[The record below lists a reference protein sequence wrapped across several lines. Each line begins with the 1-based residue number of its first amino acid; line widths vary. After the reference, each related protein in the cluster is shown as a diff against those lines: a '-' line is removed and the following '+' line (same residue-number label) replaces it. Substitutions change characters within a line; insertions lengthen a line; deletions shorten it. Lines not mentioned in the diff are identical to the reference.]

1 MMSQA
6 GAVAGS
12 RPSWSGDVWGG
23 FAAMLVALPSA
34 IAFGVTV
41 MVPLGAALGAKGALA
56 GMLGVAVLGLV
67 AALLGGTQRL
77 ISAPCAPA
85 AAVLSA
91 LTLQQTQAGASVDQ
105 VLVLLFLVALVSG
118 LVQVGFGLARVG
130 QLIKFMPYPVVSG
143 YLSGVGLIIILSQMP
158 KWLSLPKG
166 ISLWQGL
173 QDPSLWHAPS
183 LVVGAA
189 TACVMVVAPRFKL
202 KVPPVILGL
211 LGGVAAYWWMAVTVW
226 PAWQTLEGNTQV
238 IGALSAD
245 PASLLASMMSP
256 WQSLGSGVL
265 PRWDLVVW
273 PALTLA
279 VLLSI
284 DTLKTCV
291 VLDAMTG
298 TRHQSNRELI
308 GQGLGN
314 LASALCG
321 GMPGAGTMGATLVNK
336 ASGGTTS
343 MSGVFQGLWALLA
356 VFVLTPLI
364 AWVPVAALAAL
375 LTVIGVRM
383 IDWHSLHWLKARST
397 RMDFVV
403 IAVVVLVANTW
414 SLIAAS
420 GLGVGLAILMF
431 IREQIYSSTV
441 RRATN
446 GAQRF
451 SKRVR
456 TTSER
461 AILEQHG
468 QQTAIFELQGSLFF
482 GTTDQ
487 LYSAL
492 EPQIGPGRRLIL
504 DFQRVQSLD
513 LTAEHMLHR
522 VRDRLHELGGVVVLT
537 RLPEHLPSG
546 RNLKAFIHEMGIAD
560 HESLL
565 IMEDL
570 SDALEWAE
578 EQVLS
583 QASRLPPDMACLPV
597 ISFELLA
604 HMSPD
609 HREQLARVAE
619 SRQYASG
626 DTIVQCGG
634 QGDALMLLGV
644 GEVSVHLPLSDG
656 RSLQVATLGRGAH
669 FAEMSFLDGQPF
681 SADVRAVTACEVFV
695 ISRHVLEST
704 LGQHPEVMAALMKSI
719 AMALADR
726 LRQTNIELREMRE
739 S

>member
-1 MMSQA
+1 MHGIRTVTMTRS
-6 GAVAGS
+6 S
-12 RPSWSGDVWGG
+12 LSGDVWGG

-34 IAFGVTV
+34 IAFGVTI
-41 MVPLGAALGAKGALA
+41 MAPLGADLGAQGALA

-91 LTLQQTQAGASVDQ
+91 LTWQQSQTGAAVEHI
-105 VLVLLFLVALVSG
+105 LVLLFLVAVLSG
-118 LVQVGFGLARVG
+118 LIQVGFGLARVG

-143 YLSGVGLIIILSQMP
+143 YLSGVGLIIILSQLP
-158 KWLSLPKG
+158 KWLALPKG
-166 ISLWQGL
+166 TTLWQGI
-173 QDPSLWHAPS
+173 QDPSSWHVPS

-189 TACVMVVAPRFKL
+189 TASVMVLAPRWKL

-211 LGGVAAYWWMAVTVW
+211 LGGVVAYWALALTVW
-226 PAWQTLEGNTQV
+226 PAWESLERNPHV
-238 IGALSAD
+238 IGTLSAD
-245 PASLLASMMSP
+245 PASLLTLVLSP
-256 WQSLGSGVL
+256 WQSLGTGVL
-265 PRWDLVVW
+265 PRWELVVW

-298 TRHQSNRELI
+298 TRHQSNRELV

-314 LASALCG
+314 LAATLSG

-356 VFVLTPLI
+356 VFVLTPGI
-364 AWVPVAALAAL
+364 AWVPVASLAAL

-383 IDWHSLHWLKARST
+383 IDWHSLHWLKSRST

-403 IAVVVLVANTW
+403 IAVVVVVANTW

-420 GLGVGLAILMF
+420 GLGVGMAILMF

-441 RRATN
+441 RRKSL
-446 GAQRF
+446 GSQRF

-456 TTSER
+456 TAAER

-468 QQTAIFELQGSLFF
+468 AQTTVVELQGSLFF

-487 LYSAL
+487 LYTAL
-492 EPQIGPGRRLIL
+492 EPELGPARRLIL

-513 LTAEHMLHR
+513 VTAEHMLHR
-522 VRDRLHELGGVVVLT
+522 VRDRLHEMGGVLVLT
-537 RLPEHLPSG
+537 RLPQSLPSG
-546 RNLKAFIHEMGIAD
+546 RNLKAFIQETGIVD
-560 HESLL
+560 QHSLL

-570 SDALEWAE
+570 GDALEWAE
-578 EQVLS
+578 EHILREAGVECDALG
-583 QASRLPPDMACLPV
+583 CLPLQA
-597 ISFELLA
+597 FELL
-604 HMSPD
+604 SPMAEPD
-609 HREQLARVAE
+609 REQLARLAQRR
-619 SRQYASG
+619 SYAAG
-626 DTIVQCGG
+626 DLLVRCGG
-634 QGDALMLLGV
+634 QGDALMLLGQ
-644 GEVSVHLPLSDG
+644 GEVSVSLPLKDG
-656 RSLQVATLGRGAH
+656 QALQLATLGRGAH
-669 FAEMSFLDGQPF
+669 FAEMSFLDGQPY
-681 SADVRAVTACEVFV
+681 SADVRALTACEVWV
-695 ISRHVLEST
+695 ISRHELEQA
-704 LGQHPEVMAALMKSI
+704 LGHNPLVMAALMKSI
-719 AMALADR
+719 ALALADR

>member
-1 MMSQA
+1 MRAMNSMT
-6 GAVAGS
+6 VS
-12 RPSWSGDVWGG
+12 RPTLSGDIWGG

-67 AALLGGTQRL
+67 AAVLGGTQRL

-91 LTLQQTQAGASVDQ
+91 LTLQQSQAGASVDQ
-105 VLVLLFLVALVSG
+105 VLVLLFSVALVSS
-118 LVQVGFGLARVG
+118 LLQIAFGLARVG

-143 YLSGVGLIIILSQMP
+143 YLSGVGLIIILSQLP
-158 KWLSLPKG
+158 KWLALPKG
-166 ISLWQGL
+166 ISLWQGV
-173 QDPSLWHAPS
+173 QAPSLWQGPS

-189 TACVMVVAPRFKL
+189 TALVMVVAPRFKT

-211 LGGVAAYWWMAVTVW
+211 LGGVVAYWGMAMTVS
-226 PAWQTLEGNTQV
+226 PSWQSLEGNVNV

-245 PASLLASMMSP
+245 PASLVASMLSP
-256 WQSLGSGVL
+256 WQSVGTGVL
-265 PRWDLVVW
+265 PRWDLVLW

-298 TRHQSNRELI
+298 TRHQSNRELM
-308 GQGLGN
+308 GQGVGN
-314 LASALCG
+314 LAATLCG

-336 ASGGTTS
+336 ASGGMTS
-343 MSGVFQGLWALLA
+343 MSGVFQGLWSLLA

-397 RMDFVV
+397 RMDFMV

-420 GLGVGLAILMF
+420 GLGVGLAILMY

-441 RRATN
+441 RRQTN

-456 TTSER
+456 TSSER
-461 AILEQHG
+461 AFLEQHG
-468 QQTAIFELQGSLFF
+468 GQTAIFELQGSLFF

-487 LYSAL
+487 LYTAL
-492 EPQIGPGRRLIL
+492 EPTIGPGRRLIL

-513 LTAEHMLHR
+513 VTAEHMLHR
-522 VRDRLHELGGVVVLT
+522 VRDRLHDLGGMVVLT

-546 RNLKAFIHEMGIAD
+546 RNLKAFIQEMGIVD
-560 HESLL
+560 QVSLL
-565 IMEDL
+565 VMDDL

-578 EQVLS
+578 DQILA
-583 QASRLPPDMACLPV
+583 QMNAPTLDMGCLPV
-597 ISFELLA
+597 PAFELLA
-604 HMSPD
+604 HMSEEERD
-609 HREQLARVAE
+609 QLARVAE
-619 SRQYASG
+619 RRRHEPG
-626 DTIVQCGG
+626 DTILRSGG
-634 QGDALMLLGV
+634 RGDALMLLGL
-644 GEVSVHLPLSDG
+644 GEVSVYLPLSHG
-656 RSLQVATLGRGAH
+656 QSLQVATLGRGAH
-669 FAEMSFLDGQPF
+669 FAEMSFLDGQPY

-695 ISRHVLEST
+695 ISRHVLEAT
-704 LGQHPEVMAALMKSI
+704 LGGNPRVMAALMKAI

-726 LRQTNIELREMRE
+726 LRQTNVELREMRE

>member
-1 MMSQA
+1 MN
-6 GAVAGS
+6 GVDAVPRS
-12 RPSWSGDVWGG
+12 RQSLSGDVWGG

-91 LTLQQTQAGASVDQ
+91 LTLQQVQVGTSVDQ
-105 VLVLLFLVALVSG
+105 VLLMLFMVALVSS
-118 LVQVGFGLARVG
+118 LIQVGFGLARVG
-130 QLIKFMPYPVVSG
+130 RLIKFMPYPVVSG
-143 YLSGVGLIIILSQMP
+143 YLSGVGLIIILSQLP
-158 KWLSLPKG
+158 KWLALPKG
-166 ISLWQGL
+166 MSLWQGL
-173 QDPSLWHAPS
+173 LDPASWHLPS

-189 TACVMVVAPRFKL
+189 TAAVMVVAPRFKL

-211 LGGVAAYWWMAVTVW
+211 LGGAVAYWVVALTVW
-226 PAWQTLEGNTQV
+226 PQWRSLSGNAHV

-245 PASLLASMMSP
+245 PSSLLTSIVSR
-256 WQSLGSGVL
+256 WQSLGGGDW
-265 PRWDLVVW
+265 PRWDQVLL
-273 PALTLA
+273 PAVTLA

-298 TRHQSNRELI
+298 TRHRSNRELI
-308 GQGLGN
+308 GQGVGN
-314 LASALCG
+314 LASTLAG
-321 GMPGAGTMGATLVNK
+321 GTLGAGTMGATLVNK

-343 MSGVFQGLWALLA
+343 LSGVFQGLWSLVA

-364 AWVPVAALAAL
+364 AW
-375 LTVIGVRM
+375 
-383 IDWHSLHWLKARST
+383 
-397 RMDFVV
+397 
-403 IAVVVLVANTW
+403 
-414 SLIAAS
+414 

-609 HREQLARVAE
+609 HREQLARVACCW
-619 SRQYASG
+619 RW
-626 DTIVQCGG
+626 
-634 QGDALMLLGV
+634 
-644 GEVSVHLPLSDG
+644 G
-656 RSLQVATLGRGAH
+656 R
-669 FAEMSFLDGQPF
+669 
-681 SADVRAVTACEVFV
+681 
-695 ISRHVLEST
+695 
-704 LGQHPEVMAALMKSI
+704 
-719 AMALADR
+719 
-726 LRQTNIELREMRE
+726 
-739 S
+739 

>member
-1 MMSQA
+1 MGGISTVTMSRQTL
-6 GAVAGS
+6 
-12 RPSWSGDVWGG
+12 SGDVWGG

-34 IAFGVTV
+34 IAFGVTI
-41 MVPLGAALGAKGALA
+41 MAPLGAALGAKGALA

-91 LTLQQTQAGASVDQ
+91 LTLQQSQAGAAVEQ
-105 VLVLLFLVALVSG
+105 ILVLLFLVAVLSS
-118 LVQVGFGLARVG
+118 LIQVAFGLARVG

-143 YLSGVGLIIILSQMP
+143 YLSGVGLIIILSQLP
-158 KWLSLPKG
+158 KWLALPKG
-166 ISLWQGL
+166 TSLWQGV
-173 QDPSLWHAPS
+173 QDPSTWHVPS
-183 LVVGAA
+183 LLVGAI
-189 TACVMVVAPRFKL
+189 TAGVMVLAPRLKL
-202 KVPPVILGL
+202 KMPPVILGL
-211 LGGVAAYWWMAVTVW
+211 LGGVVAYWLLALTVW
-226 PAWQTLEGNTQV
+226 PAWASLDANPHV
-238 IGALSAD
+238 IGALGAD
-245 PASLLASMMSP
+245 PASLLASMLSP
-256 WQSLGSGVL
+256 WQSLGAGLL
-265 PRWDLVVW
+265 PRWELVLW

-314 LASALCG
+314 LASTMGG

-364 AWVPVAALAAL
+364 AWVPVSSLAAL

-397 RMDFVV
+397 RMDFGV

-441 RRATN
+441 RRKSL
-446 GAQRF
+446 GSQRF

-456 TTSER
+456 TAAER
-461 AILEQHG
+461 ALLEQHG
-468 QQTAIFELQGSLFF
+468 TQTAIVELQGSLFF

-487 LYSAL
+487 LYTAL
-492 EPQIGPGRRLIL
+492 EPELRPSRRLIL
-504 DFQRVQSLD
+504 DFLRVQSLD
-513 LTAEHMLHR
+513 VTAEHMLHR
-522 VRDRLHELGGVVVLT
+522 VRDRLHEMGGVLVLT
-537 RLPEHLPSG
+537 RLPQSLHSG
-546 RNLKAFIHEMGIAD
+546 RNLKAFILETGIAD

-570 SDALEWAE
+570 SDALEWSE
-578 EQVLS
+578 EQILAQARVLGPEPGCMPL
-583 QASRLPPDMACLPV
+583 QA
-597 ISFELLA
+597 FELLSP
-604 HMSPD
+604 MSPPD
-609 HREQLARVAE
+609 REQLARVAQR
-619 SRQYASG
+619 STFAAG
-626 DTIVQCGG
+626 DTIVRCGG
-634 QGDALMLLGV
+634 QGDALMLLGL
-644 GEVSVHLPLSDG
+644 GEVSVLLPLNDG
-656 RSLQVATLGRGAH
+656 HFLQVATLGRGAH
-669 FAEMSFLDGQPF
+669 FAEMSFLDGQHY
-681 SADVRAVTACEVFV
+681 SADVRALTACEVWV
-695 ISRHVLEST
+695 ISRRELEQA
-704 LGQHPEVMAALMKSI
+704 LAHNPLVMATLMKSI
-719 AMALADR
+719 ALALADR

>member
-1 MMSQA
+1 
-6 GAVAGS
+6 
-12 RPSWSGDVWGG
+12 
-23 FAAMLVALPSA
+23 ML
-34 IAFGVTV
+34 
-41 MVPLGAALGAKGALA
+41 
-56 GMLGVAVLGLV
+56 
-67 AALLGGTQRL
+67 
-77 ISAPCAPA
+77 
-85 AAVLSA
+85 
-91 LTLQQTQAGASVDQ
+91 
-105 VLVLLFLVALVSG
+105 
-118 LVQVGFGLARVG
+118 
-130 QLIKFMPYPVVSG
+130 
-143 YLSGVGLIIILSQMP
+143 
-158 KWLSLPKG
+158 
-166 ISLWQGL
+166 
-173 QDPSLWHAPS
+173 
-183 LVVGAA
+183 
-189 TACVMVVAPRFKL
+189 
-202 KVPPVILGL
+202 
-211 LGGVAAYWWMAVTVW
+211 
-226 PAWQTLEGNTQV
+226 
-238 IGALSAD
+238 
-245 PASLLASMMSP
+245 SP
-256 WQSLGSGVL
+256 WHILGSGML

-298 TRHQSNRELI
+298 TRHQSNRELM

-314 LASALCG
+314 LAATLSG

-364 AWVPVAALAAL
+364 AWVPVSALAAL

-397 RMDFVV
+397 RMDFAV

-420 GLGVGLAILMF
+420 GVGVGLAILMF

-441 RRATN
+441 RRHSR
-446 GAQRF
+446 GSQRF

-456 TTSER
+456 TTAER

-468 QQTAIFELQGSLFF
+468 ERTAIFELQGSLFF

-487 LYSAL
+487 LYTAL
-492 EPQIGPGRRLIL
+492 EPVLGNTRRLIL

-513 LTAEHMLHR
+513 VTAEHMLHR
-522 VRDRLHELGGVVVLT
+522 VRDRLHETGGVLVLT
-537 RLPEHLPSG
+537 RLPESLPSG
-546 RNLKAFIHEMGIAD
+546 RNLKAFILETGIAD
-560 HESLL
+560 HERLL

-578 EQVLS
+578 EQILTEAGLQVD
-583 QASRLPPDMACLPV
+583 APGCMPLP
-597 ISFELLA
+597 SFELLSP
-604 HMSPD
+604 MSNQD
-609 HREQLARVAE
+609 LEQLARVAQCN
-619 SRQYASG
+619 RYAAG
-626 DTIVQCGG
+626 DTIVRCGG
-634 QGDALMLLGV
+634 QGDALMLLGL
-644 GEVSVHLPLSDG
+644 GEVSVSLPLHDG

-669 FAEMSFLDGQPF
+669 FAEMSFLDGHPY
-681 SADVRAVTACEVFV
+681 SADVRALTACEVWV
-695 ISRHVLEST
+695 ISRHVLEQAFSSN
-704 LGQHPEVMAALMKSI
+704 PPVMAALMKSI
-719 AMALADR
+719 ALALADR

>member
-1 MMSQA
+1 MN
-6 GAVAGS
+6 GVDAVPRS
-12 RPSWSGDVWGG
+12 RQSLSGDVWGG

-91 LTLQQTQAGASVDQ
+91 LTLQQVQVGTSVDQ
-105 VLVLLFLVALVSG
+105 VLLMLFMVALVSS
-118 LVQVGFGLARVG
+118 LIQVGFGLARVG
-130 QLIKFMPYPVVSG
+130 RLIKFMPYPVVSG
-143 YLSGVGLIIILSQMP
+143 YLSGVGLIIILSQLP
-158 KWLSLPKG
+158 KWLALPKG
-166 ISLWQGL
+166 TSLWQGV
-173 QDPSLWHAPS
+173 QDVSLWHGPS

-189 TACVMVVAPRFKL
+189 TALVMVMAPRFKT

-211 LGGVAAYWWMAVTVW
+211 LGGVVAYWLMALTVW
-226 PAWQTLEGNTQV
+226 PSWQTLDGNTQV

-245 PASLLASMMSP
+245 PASLVTSMLAP
-256 WQSLGSGVL
+256 WQSLESGLL
-265 PRWDLVVW
+265 PRWEQVLW

-298 TRHQSNRELI
+298 TRHQSDRELM

-314 LASALCG
+314 LAATLCG
-321 GMPGAGTMGATLVNK
+321 GMPGAGTMGATLVNQ

-397 RMDFVV
+397 RMDFAV

-420 GLGVGLAILMF
+420 GLGVALAILMF

-441 RRATN
+441 RRKTN

-456 TTSER
+456 TPSER
-461 AILEQHG
+461 ALLEQHG

-492 EPQIGPGRRLIL
+492 EPEIGPGRRLIL

-513 LTAEHMLHR
+513 VTAEHMLHR
-522 VRDRLHELGGVVVLT
+522 VRDRLRSLGGVVVLT

-546 RNLKAFIHEMGIAD
+546 RNLKAFIQEMGIED
-560 HESLL
+560 QVSLL
-565 IMEDL
+565 IMNDL

-578 EQVLS
+578 EQTLS
-583 QASRLPPDMACLPV
+583 MLSSPSLDIGCLPV
-597 ISFELLA
+597 PMFELLA
-604 HMSPD
+604 HMTADERS
-609 HREQLARVAE
+609 QLAGVAQQCHYE
-619 SRQYASG
+619 AG
-626 DTIVQCGG
+626 DTILKSGG
-634 QGDALMLLGV
+634 QGDALMMLGH
-644 GEVSVHLPLSDG
+644 GEVSVHLPLSHG
-656 RSLQVATLGRGAH
+656 QSLQVATLGRGAH
-669 FAEMSFLDGQPF
+669 FAEMSFLDGQPY
-681 SADVRAVTACEVFV
+681 SADVRAVTACEVYV
-695 ISRHVLEST
+695 ISRHVLEQT
-704 LGQHPEVMAALMKSI
+704 LGASPRVMAALMKSI
-719 AMALADR
+719 ALALADR
-726 LRQTNIELREMRE
+726 LRQTNSELREMRE

>member
-1 MMSQA
+1 MSRQTL
-6 GAVAGS
+6 
-12 RPSWSGDVWGG
+12 SGDVWGG

-34 IAFGVTV
+34 IAFGVTI
-41 MVPLGAALGAKGALA
+41 MAPLGSALGAKGALA

-91 LTLQQTQAGASVDQ
+91 LTWQQSQAGAAVEQ
-105 VLVLLFLVALVSG
+105 TLVLLFLVALLSS
-118 LVQVGFGLARVG
+118 LIQVAFGLARVG

-143 YLSGVGLIIILSQMP
+143 YLSGVGLIIILSQLP
-158 KWLSLPKG
+158 KWLALPKG
-166 ISLWQGL
+166 TSLWQGI
-173 QDPSLWHAPS
+173 QDPTLWHVPS
-183 LVVGAA
+183 LLVGAV
-189 TACVMVVAPRFKL
+189 TACVMVLAPRLKL

-211 LGGVAAYWWMAVTVW
+211 VGGVLAYWLLALTVW
-226 PAWQTLEGNTQV
+226 PAWSSLEHNPHV

-245 PASLLASMMSP
+245 PASLMASMLSP
-256 WQSLGSGVL
+256 WQSLGAGMW
-265 PRWDLVVW
+265 PRWDWVLW

-314 LASALCG
+314 LAATMSG

-364 AWVPVAALAAL
+364 AWVPVSSLAAL

-383 IDWHSLHWLKARST
+383 IDWHSLHWLRARST

-441 RRATN
+441 RRKSL
-446 GAQRF
+446 GSQRF

-456 TTSER
+456 TVAER
-461 AILEQHG
+461 AILEQRG
-468 QQTAIFELQGSLFF
+468 QQTVIFELQGSLFF

-487 LYSAL
+487 LYTAL
-492 EPQIGPGRRLIL
+492 EPEIAASRRVIL

-513 LTAEHMLHR
+513 VTAEHMLHR
-522 VRDRLHELGGVVVLT
+522 VRDRLHELGGILVLT
-537 RLPEHLPSG
+537 RLPETLPSG
-546 RNLKAFIHEMGIAD
+546 RNLKAFIQEMGIAD

-578 EQVLS
+578 ELTLA
-583 QASRLPPDMACLPV
+583 QASMAAIEPGCLPLQ
-597 ISFELLA
+597 SFELLA
-604 HMSPD
+604 TMSD
-609 HREQLARVAE
+609 HDRDQLAGVAE
-619 SRQYASG
+619 HRVIKAG
-626 DTIVQCGG
+626 DTIVRCGG
-634 QGDALMLLGV
+634 QGDALMLLGL
-644 GEVSVHLPLSDG
+644 GEVSVHLPLSEG

-669 FAEMSFLDGQPF
+669 FAEMSFLDGQPY
-681 SADVRAVTACEVFV
+681 SADVRAVTACEVWV
-695 ISRHVLEST
+695 ISRHALEPA
-704 LGQHPEVMAALMKSI
+704 LGDNPLVMADLMKAI
-719 AMALADR
+719 ALALADR